1 MVIAASLFGTLGIL
15 LWICLGMDNLNIL
28 VNCEFINDEKRSQS
42 AHELTLDHPAKQ
54 DISQIKHLYLVCQN
68 LI

>member
-1 MVIAASLFGTLGIL
+1 
-15 LWICLGMDNLNIL
+15 MDNLNIL